1 MGNSSFGGDKRLL
14 LGPVQMGFVRTVV
27 ILVALGASIINL
39 GATSNFPI
47 SHIAVNPHIV
57 AYCERKEAAFLGSC

>member
-1 MGNSSFGGDKRLL
+1 M
-14 LGPVQMGFVRTVV
+14 V
-27 ILVALGASIINL
+27 ILGAPGAAIINL

-57 AYCERKEAAFLGSC
+57 AYCERKEAAFLGSRC